1 MAKKELQSLAT
12 GLLLIQLLNGTT
24 IRVFVQKAI
33 ALLCHFLPIL
43 GPMRVELSNILRIIF
58 KVCTHMREGLQ
69 DTFPQNS
76 TRELY

>member
-1 MAKKELQSLAT
+1 MAKKERLSLAT
-12 GLLLIQLLNGTT
+12 GLLLIQLLNGTK

-33 ALLCHFLPIL
+33 ALYQFLPIL
-43 GPMRVELSNILRIIF
+43 GPTRVDFSNILCIIF

-76 TRELY
+76 TRGFY